1 MALPDRRLDGARL
14 WRLDL
19 AVLADDAAKEI
30 LRAGVSGT
38 FSGAR
43 DPSQEWDTLKAQ
55 WQHWAKECGR
65 NVRLRITHELNET
78 LRKIRI
84 VKAGAPLTPTTREFL
99 GVLRARYDRIFLQT
113 TQKVHIYPQDSMFQD
128 TPDLTRFL
136 KSRRSLNGPNEY
148 AMSVCMRDG
157 SVSEEGTDID
167 RCFLEYFSH
176 LFAESDQVTDSSAVI
191 RELES
196 LCAGVPKLPE
206 EASANL
212 TKKASAAEVFSILRS
227 LKVGSAPGP
236 DGLPTEFYKELW
248 PEIGAGLVAMING
261 ILNSGK
267 VPESLAEGK
276 LILLPKEGPLRRV
289 LVPRALGNL
298 CPSAER
304 TPPHYKALVALFR
317 ELTAMDPDLDPREVA
332 PARLC
337 EQLVS
342 ARGTLRSPPPTFPW
356 LELTSGKVPKEM
368 DLYSL
373 LTVALLLAVPVTPQ
387 SVHPSRVNDY
397 VDEILEDKLPVQ
409 LRSPFRVP
417 AFTRDV
423 SHDSHYGSVLFQS
436 TNVSKH
442 DRMKRWVDCNSSVAE
457 FPDRVTISCDV
468 RSDPH
473 KQKLAWG
480 YEKVAKDIVQQGLG
494 FPCAR
499 DADCLSGRGLT
510 CQEWVCA
517 CAPSSPV
524 KVQVQGID
532 TCLPAKAL
540 YESCRYHEECSHRSS
555 NMRCVDFLCYCPL
568 PFELR
573 GNGDCLA
580 REDKKNPTVVASRR
594 LEQKSMSSSYSTS
607 SKVPTTS
614 ICVRSGPL
622 KTLRPKK
629 PNSTLS
635 KNRTSAPSPS
645 FPLDAPASRAT
656 RPVATGRLLSGTHKH
671 DHGDEDV
678 QLHASGAFRK
688 VVPDAGEVVRTF
700 YGAGRSLRGCR
711 QRVS

>member
-1 MALPDRRLDGARL
+1 MRDVRGPGQGRSVNNARELVSLTQDLGLHDAWILKKGGTFVPTWKRGSSETRLDRFYVSEALSPVVADVVVRPFPAEAGRVSDHFPVILSMALPDRRLDGARP

-43 DPSQEWDTLKAQ
+43 DPSQEWDTLKVQ

-65 NVRLRITHELNET
+65 NVRLRLMHELNET

-113 TQKVHIYPQDSMFQD
+113 TQKVHIYPQDSMFRD
-128 TPDLTRFL
+128 TPELTRFL

-157 SVSEEGTDID
+157 SVSEDGTDID

-276 LILLPKEGPLRRV
+276 LILLPKEAVLQALDRAVFSFFWDRNTERLQRDALRLPRSLGGYALPCIGPLRRV

-304 TPPHYKALVALFR
+304 TPPHYKALVTLFR
-317 ELTAMDPDLDPREVA
+317 ELTAMDPDLDPRDVA

-356 LELTSGKVPKEM
+356 LELTSGKVPKEVA
-368 DLYSL
+368 DLQWQRGWRILPTLERLQRWGMVQSARCPNCGNTETAAHAVSTCVVARTFWLLIHRTMPSL
-373 LTVALLLAVPVTPQ
+373 RVA
-387 SVHPSRVNDY
+387 HY
-397 VDEILEDKLPVQ
+397 Y
-409 LRSPFRVP
+409 
-417 AFTRDV
+417 TRDRCPRGRFGRLV
-423 SHDSHYGSVLFQS
+423 IAAGEYVLWRNRCRAVVRRQRLRLQWPLLSQFRETLICFLESQL
-436 TNVSKH
+436 TIH
-442 DRMKRWVDCNSSVAE
+442 GEAE
-457 FPDRVTISCDV
+457 FLRHWSCPFLGVAGDKVKLSVRFPD
-468 RSDPH
+468 
-473 KQKLAWG
+473 
-480 YEKVAKDIVQQGLG
+480 
-494 FPCAR
+494 
-499 DADCLSGRGLT
+499 
-510 CQEWVCA
+510 
-517 CAPSSPV
+517 
-524 KVQVQGID
+524 
-532 TCLPAKAL
+532 
-540 YESCRYHEECSHRSS
+540 
-555 NMRCVDFLCYCPL
+555 
-568 PFELR
+568 
-573 GNGDCLA
+573 
-580 REDKKNPTVVASRR
+580 
-594 LEQKSMSSSYSTS
+594 LEVY
-607 SKVPTTS
+607 
-614 ICVRSGPL
+614 
-622 KTLRPKK
+622 
-629 PNSTLS
+629 
-635 KNRTSAPSPS
+635 
-645 FPLDAPASRAT
+645 
-656 RPVATGRLLSGTHKH
+656 
-671 DHGDEDV
+671 
-678 QLHASGAFRK
+678 
-688 VVPDAGEVVRTF
+688 
-700 YGAGRSLRGCR
+700 
-711 QRVS
+711 

>member
-65 NVRLRITHELNET
+65 NVRLRLTHELNET

-113 TQKVHIYPQDSMFQD
+113 TQKVHIYPQDSMFRD
-128 TPDLTRFL
+128 TPELTRFL

-157 SVSEEGTDID
+157 SVSEDGTDID

-276 LILLPKEGPLRRV
+276 LNLLPKEAVLQALDRAVFSFFWDRNTERLQRDALRLPRSLGGYGLPCIGTTAQLLALKTVLGILDDVGAPARPLAMFFLGPLRRV

-304 TPPHYKALVALFR
+304 TPPQYKALVTLFR

-356 LELTSGKVPKEM
+356 LELTSGKVPKEVA
-368 DLYSL
+368 DLQWQRGWRILPTLERLQRWGDGPVREVPQLRQHGNRGTCGLNLRSSKDLLAPYSQNYAQPARRSL
-373 LTVALLLAVPVTPQ
+373 L
-387 SVHPSRVNDY
+387 
-397 VDEILEDKLPVQ
+397 
-409 LRSPFRVP
+409 
-417 AFTRDV
+417 
-423 SHDSHYGSVLFQS
+423 
-436 TNVSKH
+436 
-442 DRMKRWVDCNSSVAE
+442 
-457 FPDRVTISCDV
+457 
-468 RSDPH
+468 
-473 KQKLAWG
+473 
-480 YEKVAKDIVQQGLG
+480 
-494 FPCAR
+494 
-499 DADCLSGRGLT
+499 
-510 CQEWVCA
+510 
-517 CAPSSPV
+517 
-524 KVQVQGID
+524 
-532 TCLPAKAL
+532 
-540 YESCRYHEECSHRSS
+540 HER
-555 NMRCVDFLCYCPL
+555 PL
-568 PFELR
+568 PP
-573 GNGDCLA
+573 G
-580 REDKKNPTVVASRR
+580 
-594 LEQKSMSSSYSTS
+594 
-607 SKVPTTS
+607 
-614 ICVRSGPL
+614 
-622 KTLRPKK
+622 
-629 PNSTLS
+629 
-635 KNRTSAPSPS
+635 
-645 FPLDAPASRAT
+645 
-656 RPVATGRLLSGTHKH
+656 
-671 DHGDEDV
+671 
-678 QLHASGAFRK
+678 
-688 VVPDAGEVVRTF
+688 
-700 YGAGRSLRGCR
+700 
-711 QRVS
+711 